1 MRNQLRPRFVAM
13 AVGFTAALVA
23 IMAIGT
29 SQSGPGGTL
38 EAAPASSLTPG
49 FAGESTVGLRSISV
63 SCYRGSLSEDE
74 DPSIWVP
81 HYESVALVQAHA
93 AETALGPEL
102 EPFTNMAQIYTTV
115 SVMFEEWFKG
125 EGPDEGEISFWGGTV
140 GDLSQTTDSC
150 NDMLAPG
157 DHAVVFIN
165 PNRVLPGEGTLGVA
179 YVIEDGVATSVIDHR
194 SLPADE
200 LLEMLRGAA
209 DDPAPTP
216 LPYPDFLPPVTQV
229 SKSAVI
235 AQVAIT
241 STEDT
246 GAGTLIRASVS
257 ESIKGDLGKTVEFT
271 MLRAYGDG
279 DVPAD
284 ARLGAG
290 DEAVVFL
297 RDDGTLVDWYLYWD
311 GDVASS
317 WVDEVSMPVER
328 LLDVLREK
336 VALN

>member
-1 MRNQLRPRFVAM
+1 MIASDEPR
-13 AVGFTAALVA
+13 
-23 IMAIGT
+23 
-29 SQSGPGGTL
+29 L
-38 EAAPASSLTPG
+38 E
-49 FAGESTVGLRSISV
+49 
-63 SCYRGSLSEDE
+63 
-74 DPSIWVP
+74 
-81 HYESVALVQAHA
+81 
-93 AETALGPEL
+93 
-102 EPFTNMAQIYTTV
+102 
-115 SVMFEEWFKG
+115 
-125 EGPDEGEISFWGGTV
+125 V
-140 GDLSQTTDSC
+140 GDE
-150 NDMLAPG
+150 
-157 DHAVVFIN
+157 AVVFLDSAA
-165 PNRVLPGEGTLGVA
+165 RLPGWTILNSYTIA
-179 YVIEDGVATSVIDHR
+179 DGIAHSELDVR
-194 SLPADE
+194 SLPTDE

-209 DDPAPTP
+209 DFPAPTP

-241 STEDT
+241 SAADT

-271 MLRAYGDG
+271 MLRAYGGG

-297 RDDGTLVDWYLYWD
+297 RDDGTLFDWYLYWES
-311 GDVASS
+311 DVASS